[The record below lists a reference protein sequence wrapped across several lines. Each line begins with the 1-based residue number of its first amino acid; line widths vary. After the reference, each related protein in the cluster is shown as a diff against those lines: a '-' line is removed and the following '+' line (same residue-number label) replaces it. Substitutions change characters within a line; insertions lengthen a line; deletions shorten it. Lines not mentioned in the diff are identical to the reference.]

1 MLNRTL
7 AKYLFYMV
15 AVILFTWTASL
26 TVSFIQSVL
35 PNSLWAVPY
44 LALVVFD
51 GGLIAWMFVFLSHAQ
66 GNIQRA
72 TALILTI
79 VNLLGVGLM
88 VVAEILLDGQTLTA
102 APESLGT
109 VAVWAIGVW
118 TIINVAGVVLFH
130 LGDNEARKEMAIQ
143 SEKDAIFEGALT
155 ALKNRRI
162 AAQQGLANEM
172 SATMFAQLLSDI
184 RADSDKNGIPDLL
197 ERGQQSGPRIT
208 STERPQLTAEQAAQV
223 AAYLSLAQPVDTG
236 NSTHAAPRHD
246 PTAAPPQAGQGQSNG
261 PTAKPLGRTGGP
273 EDFR

>member
-35 PNSLWAVPY
+35 PNSFWAVPY

-88 VVAEILLDGQTLTA
+88 VIAEILLDGQTLTA

-109 VAVWAIGVW
+109 VAVWAIGIW

-223 AAYLSLAQPVDTG
+223 AAFLSLAQPVDTG

-246 PTAAPPQAGQGQSNG
+246 TTAAPPQAGQGQPNG
-261 PTAKPLGRTGGP
+261 PATKPLGRTGDGRP
-273 EDFR
+273 